1 MKNRLNTNGFLRL
14 ISFAVGLLTSNV
26 TASEIDYSRLFL
38 KVPAAEQLQGY
49 LLVAHYFSD
58 HRSLFVATGLDSNS
72 YEILEIG
79 QEVEIGPR
87 SFKITGFFK
96 DQLLLKDINEVLYF
110 IPFEKEDFQ
119 QAIKVDANTIESGSS
134 WSGKMFATDDTALET
149 FKKIAQ
155 AVGVPKFISS
165 QFTSLPKPG
174 RTLGGRPGW
183 LLDDTIPKLLLLA
196 SPFKA
201 DDLIINIDGVN
212 THHLDELQQH
222 LREKKSNKYFDI
234 EIQRNGNLKMLR
246 IRL

>member
-1 MKNRLNTNGFLRL
+1 MKNRVNTNGFLRL
-14 ISFAVGLLTSNV
+14 ISFTVGLLTSNV

-79 QEVEIGPR
+79 QQVEIGPR

-96 DQLLLKDINEVLYF
+96 DQLFLKDINEDLYF

-119 QAIKVDANTIESGSS
+119 QAIKVDANAIESGSN
-134 WSGKMFATDDTALET
+134 WSGRMFTTDDAALET
-149 FKKIAQ
+149 FKEIAQ

-165 QFTSLPKPG
+165 QFTSLPQPG
-174 RTLGGRPGW
+174 RTLAGRPGW
-183 LLDDTIPKLLLLA
+183 LLDSTIPRLLLLA
-196 SPFKA
+196 SPFEVG
-201 DDLIINIDGVN
+201 DLIVNIDGVS
-212 THHLDELQQH
+212 THHLVELKQY
-222 LREKKSNKYFDI
+222 LREKKSNKYYDI

>member
-1 MKNRLNTNGFLRL
+1 MKNRLRTNSLLR
-14 ISFAVGLLTSNV
+14 IVSFAVGLLTSNV
-26 TASEIDYSRLFL
+26 TATEIDYSRLFL

-58 HRSLFVATGLDSNS
+58 HRSLFVAAGLDNNS

-96 DQLLLKDINEVLYF
+96 DQLLLKDINEALYF

-119 QAIKVDANTIESGSS
+119 QAIKVDANAIESGSN
-134 WSGKMFATDDTALET
+134 WSGKMFTTDDTALET

-155 AVGVPKFISS
+155 AVGVPKFMSS
-165 QFTSLPKPG
+165 QFISLPKPG

-201 DDLIINIDGVN
+201 DDLIINIDGVS
-212 THHLDELQQH
+212 THHLEELQQH
-222 LREKKSNKYFDI
+222 LGEKKSSEYFDI